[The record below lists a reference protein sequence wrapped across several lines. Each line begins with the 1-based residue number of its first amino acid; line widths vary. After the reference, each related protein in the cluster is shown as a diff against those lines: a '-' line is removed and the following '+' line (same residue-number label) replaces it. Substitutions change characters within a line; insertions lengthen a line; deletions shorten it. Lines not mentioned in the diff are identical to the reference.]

1 MFRSIYW
8 YAKFIFSL
16 VFERG
21 NLKKARMLEEKGDDK
36 EFDDF
41 VFDITTKWAE
51 NRIKDSGAEIV
62 VHNEERIPK
71 DRNVLFVS
79 NHQSNFDILILMSKI
94 KKDTG
99 FVAKIEL
106 GKIPLLRDWMKNIHC
121 VFMDRGDLK
130 QSMQTIIEGISL
142 LKKGKSL
149 VIFPEGT
156 RSKGDK
162 MGEFKAG
169 SFKLALKSKVPIVPI
184 SLNGSYK
191 IMEGNNNIIKPAH
204 VDVYIHEPIY
214 TENLTKEEI
223 ANLHETVR
231 ATIAS
236 KVDNN

>member
-1 MFRSIYW
+1 MIKSIYW
-8 YAKFIFSL
+8 YTKFIFSL
-16 VFERG
+16 IFEKG
-21 NLKKARMLEEKGDDK
+21 NLKKAQLLEQKGDEK
-36 EFDDF
+36 AFDEF
-41 VFDITTKWAE
+41 VFDVTTKWAE

-62 VHNEERIPK
+62 VHNPERIPN
-71 DRNVLFVS
+71 DTNVLFVS
-79 NHQSNFDILILMSKI
+79 NHQSNFDILIIMSKI

-106 GKIPLLRDWMKNIHC
+106 GKIPLLRAWMKNIHC
-121 VFMDRGDLK
+121 VFMDRDNLK
-130 QSMQTIIEGISL
+130 QSMQTILEGISL

-162 MGEFKAG
+162 MGDFKAG

-204 VDVYIHEPIY
+204 VDVYVHEPIY
-214 TENLTKEEI
+214 TDKLSKEEI
-223 ANLHETVR
+223 ASLPETVR

-236 KVDNN
+236 RVDNN